1 MPEEPLYSIEFVIAN
16 EITGEIKA
24 ICSASQ
30 EEYYDNWLLE
40 AGQIKHRLT
49 SRAEVN
55 KVHERDPN
63 DRSKLKHKIDLAGGK
78 IVAKAK

>member
-1 MPEEPLYSIEFVIAN
+1 MLEELHTIEFVIADKV
-16 EITGEIKA
+16 TGEITV

-30 EEYYDNWLLE
+30 QEDYDNWLLE

-78 IVAKAK
+78 IVVKAK